1 MLRIA
6 MTYLR
11 TIALGLALALT
22 LAACDSGPGTAPPD
36 DVGESVEAYL
46 QSLPDWST
54 FAPAE
59 SDQPPTPAG
68 DPVDEE
74 PVTLDVEKVDDDG
87 NVYTEEN
94 VVYSCQTQ
102 PYTMTQNPEQ
112 IAMYS
117 PDQDILWA
125 GALIEGKSHR
135 DGLGSLEE
143 VPIKERAPIDVSIPD
158 LANDDNFR
166 TVEQPRQSTVEQAR
180 GSMIGNATRSGLA
193 TPSTIAFEMQT
204 YHSEQ
209 QAALQMGLSGR
220 YLGYNASASGSID
233 REVSETTVTA
243 QFYQKMYTVV
253 VGPPSTPSGFFSED
267 FTPEKLQQQ
276 VDQRN
281 IGPDNLPVYVANV
294 VYGRMMMFSLT
305 STASE
310 EEIRSTMQAGYN
322 SIGGNVEANL
332 SAKQKTILEES
343 KIKVTSIGGP
353 AKATTAV
360 IRSGDW
366 AQYFTEDAPL
376 STASALSYEFRY
388 VGDPGGKR
396 ASVTETTEYNIKT
409 CTARQAT
416 PGTFDLRDAQDL
428 SLPIPTPVTSHVIDM
443 DGDGNDDLVW
453 NHLGSTNEVAIAFA
467 NGDGTF
473 ATPVTWTHPDTAPG
487 GWGKYT
493 LVTGLVD
500 RDDRVDL
507 IWNYADTRNHSFMAM
522 SEGDGT
528 FRLFRQVHN
537 ATGWGEVYSVHLA
550 DINGTG
556 VADLVWNERRTRNRV
571 YVAMGAGDGS
581 FSMVA
586 AYQDHPNQNWH
597 DYDLHIGDVDN
608 DGRADLVWNA
618 TTAASNRTYVG
629 LYNDPTPGNH
639 FRLLPVQDRGF
650 GGWEDYTTLAG
661 DVDGQNGM
669 DLVFAG
675 LDMTG
680 FSEDSEVGVVI
691 HRNLSQGDGQFAF
704 PDPDFYYQP
713 EKTDKLLAQLAD
725 VNADGRDDFVLYN
738 QTRDETHV
746 GLGTT
751 EGTFDFS
758 RAPQTRPQR
767 DDWSQ
772 FQFLVGDVN
781 GDRRDDVIWVDASA
795 RNRVYVGLA
804 RASDAL

>member
-1 MLRIA
+1 MPHTA

-11 TIALGLALALT
+11 TIAFVTVLALT
-22 LAACDSGPGTAPPD
+22 LAACDSAPATAPPE
-36 DVGESVEAYL
+36 DVGEGVESYL

-59 SDQPPTPAG
+59 PDQPPTPTG

-74 PVTLDVEKVDDDG
+74 PVTRDVDKVDDDG

-135 DGLGSLEE
+135 DGLGSLESL
-143 VPIKERAPIDVSIPD
+143 PIEERAPIDVSIPD

-166 TVEQPRQSTVEQAR
+166 TVEQPRQATVEQAR

-220 YLGYNASASGSID
+220 YLGYNASASGSIE
-233 REVSETTVTA
+233 RNASETTITA

-253 VGPPSTPSGFFSED
+253 IGPPSTPSGFFSKD
-267 FTPEKLQQQ
+267 FTPEKMQQQ

-281 IGPDNLPVYVANV
+281 IGPDNLPVYVSNV

-310 EEIRSTMQAGYN
+310 EEIRSTMQAGYE
-322 SIGGNVEANL
+322 SIGGSVEANL
-332 SAKQKTILEES
+332 SAKQQAILQES

-353 AKATTAV
+353 AEATEAV

-376 STASALSYEFRY
+376 SSASPLSYEFRY

-396 ASVTETTEYNIKT
+396 ASVTETTTYNIKT

-453 NHLGSTNEVAIAFA
+453 NHLGSSNEVAIAFS

-473 ATPVTWTHPDTAPG
+473 AAPTTWTHPDTAPG

-507 IWNYADTRNHSFMAM
+507 IWNYAGSRNYSFIAM

-528 FRLFRQVHN
+528 FRLFREVHN
-537 ATGWGEVYSVHLA
+537 ATGWGEAYSVHLA

-556 VADLVWNERRTRNRV
+556 VADLIWNERRTRNRI

-581 FSMVA
+581 FSMV
-586 AYQDHPNQNWH
+586 PS
-597 DYDLHIGDVDN
+597 I
-608 DGRADLVWNA
+608 
-618 TTAASNRTYVG
+618 RT
-629 LYNDPTPGNH
+629 TPGPI
-639 FRLLPVQDRGF
+639 R
-650 GGWEDYTTLAG
+650 
-661 DVDGQNGM
+661 
-669 DLVFAG
+669 
-675 LDMTG
+675 
-680 FSEDSEVGVVI
+680 
-691 HRNLSQGDGQFAF
+691 
-704 PDPDFYYQP
+704 
-713 EKTDKLLAQLAD
+713 
-725 VNADGRDDFVLYN
+725 
-738 QTRDETHV
+738 
-746 GLGTT
+746 LGTT
-751 EGTFDFS
+751 TTSMSATSITTGGRTWCGTKPS
-758 RAPQTRPQR
+758 MPSTAPTSGSIPIRPPGTTSDSCR
-767 DDWSQ
+767 CRT
-772 FQFLVGDVN
+772 G
-781 GDRRDDVIWVDASA
+781 ASA
-795 RNRVYVGLA
+795 DGTRTPRWPAMWTAKTAWTSSSPGWI
-804 RASDAL
+804 

>member
-1 MLRIA
+1 
-6 MTYLR
+6 
-11 TIALGLALALT
+11 
-22 LAACDSGPGTAPPD
+22 
-36 DVGESVEAYL
+36 
-46 QSLPDWST
+46 
-54 FAPAE
+54 
-59 SDQPPTPAG
+59 
-68 DPVDEE
+68 
-74 PVTLDVEKVDDDG
+74 
-87 NVYTEEN
+87 
-94 VVYSCQTQ
+94 
-102 PYTMTQNPEQ
+102 
-112 IAMYS
+112 MYS
-117 PDQDILWA
+117 PDQDIVWA
-125 GALIEGKSHR
+125 GALVQGKSHR
-135 DGLGSLEE
+135 DGLGSLESL
-143 VPIKERAPIDVSIPD
+143 PIEERAPIDVSIPD

-166 TVEQPRQSTVEQAR
+166 TVEQPRQATVEQAR

-209 QAALQMGLSGR
+209 QAALEMGLSGR
-220 YLGYNASASGSID
+220 YLNFSASAEGSID
-233 REVSETTVTA
+233 RQASETTVTA

-253 VGPPSTPSGFFSED
+253 IGPPSTPSGFFSED
-267 FTPEKLQQQ
+267 FTEAKLQQQ
-276 VDQRN
+276 VDQGN
-281 IGPDNLPVYVANV
+281 IGPDNLPVYVSTV

-310 EEIRSTMQAGYN
+310 EEIRSTMQAGYE

-343 KIKVTSIGGP
+343 KIKVTFIGGP

-366 AQYFTEDAPL
+366 AQYFTEEAPL
-376 STASALSYEFRY
+376 STASPLSYEFRY

-473 ATPVTWTHPDTAPG
+473 AAPTTWTHPDTAPN

-507 IWNYADTRNHSFMAM
+507 IWNYAGTRNYAFVAM

-556 VADLVWNERRTRNRV
+556 VADLIWNERRTRNRM

-581 FSMVA
+581 FSMVSE
-586 AYQDHPNQNWH
+586 YQDHPNQNWH

-608 DGRADLVWNA
+608 DGRADLVWNETVDA
-618 TTAASNRTYVG
+618 FNRTYVG

-650 GGWEDYTTLAG
+650 GGWDSYTTLAG

-669 DLVFAG
+669 DLVFAR
-675 LDMTG
+675 LDMTAIP
-680 FSEDSEVGVVI
+680 EDGDEAWVAI

-713 EKTDKLLAQLAD
+713 ARSDKLLAQLAD

-758 RAPQTRPQR
+758 RAPQTRPQQ

-772 FQFLVGDVN
+772 FRLLVGDVN